1 MARSEGPGREGEGG
15 GPHTPIE
22 DVCGAS
28 PRGVGEG
35 GKGGSP
41 RAPIED
47 ARGGGLV
54 TSRHVHE
61 REG

>member
-1 MARSEGPGREGEGG
+1 MARSEWSGREGEGG

-22 DVCGAS
+22 DVCGAG
-28 PRGVGEG
+28 PRRASVGSEG
-35 GKGGSP
+35 GPP

-61 REG
+61 QEG